1 MAKLLGVKSKF
12 SGLNL
17 KTKLNYCT
25 SEQHGVPVFHV
36 CVVLLTLFQ
45 PLLAVH
51 VGVSLRTQHDLK
63 GPWGYPPDYLK
74 SLGPETLAFLEWS
87 P

>member
-36 CVVLLTLFQ
+36 CVVLLTSFQ